1 MLVAFYTII
10 IGLLCVSSASAQ
22 TTFGTSQKQVW
33 IPPATEYTLY
43 DYSGSGVLTSMW
55 FGGSWTDW
63 DQTLINIYVDGES
76 SPSISFE
83 LYLGHG
89 IGYGDQ
95 TAPWGTARIGLTST
109 PSGIYNTYRIP
120 FGSRIVVTV
129 KMPPSVT
136 SNQAFWWILRG
147 ETNYPITFNGYTLP
161 STARLQLQKQNNI
174 LVQPLDLFTMA
185 EVSGKYGMLYQVTM
199 AANSSSFS
207 FLEGQFRAYI
217 DGATNPL
224 YLSSGTEDYFLGS
237 YYFNDGI
244 YHLPVAGC
252 THFVNNQAFSG
263 YRFHEEDPIFF
274 SNALTLQGRCGEE
287 ADNYVFGPSPPAATT
302 FTTYAWVYTW

>member
-1 MLVAFYTII
+1 MLVAFYSIV
-10 IGLLCVSSASAQ
+10 IGLLCVSFASAQ

-89 IGYGDQ
+89 IGFGDQ

-109 PSGIYNTYRIP
+109 PSGIYNTYRVP
-120 FGSRIVVTV
+120 FGSQIVVTV
-129 KMPPSVT
+129 QMPSSVT
-136 SNQAFWWILRG
+136 SNQAFWWIIRG

-185 EVSGKYGMLYQVTM
+185 QISGKTGMLYQVTM

-217 DGATNPL
+217 DGATTPL

-252 THFVNNQAFSG
+252 THYVDNEAFSG
-263 YRFHEEDPIFF
+263 YRFHEEDPVFF

-287 ADNYVFGPSPPAATT
+287 ADDYVFGPSPPDVTT
-302 FTTYAWVYTW
+302 FTTYVWVYTW